1 MILVE
6 IPSLLAGAVLAQR
19 FKVMVLV
26 PATAMAFAAAA
37 GLGFLQSYTIGAT
50 MLMAAAGGASVHLG
64 YLLGLGLRYL
74 LEARSTESSQ
84 PVRASASARNSAQTT
99 PLT

>member
-1 MILVE
+1 MILLE
-6 IPSLLAGAVLAQR
+6 IPCLLAGAVLAQR

-26 PATAMAFAAAA
+26 PATVMALIAAAA
-37 GLGFLQSYTIGAT
+37 VGLIQSYTIGAT
-50 MLMAAAGGASVHLG
+50 ILMAAAGGASVHLG

-74 LEARSTESSQ
+74 LEARSTESAQ
-84 PVRASASARNSAQTT
+84 PVRASGSARNSAQTT